1 MHEDDPEERIAEL
14 ERQLAAQKRIAELER
29 QLAEA
34 KATAGENYAGE
45 QPTQY
50 SDAPAGAGQDGPDEH
65 ARRYAQA
72 LLEGLRGGGTLGPDG
87 PSGPEMAGVREALR
101 RAAAGAGMSEA
112 QINDALQHATIT
124 VKSGHAV
131 VYPEQGRP
139 RDFGAQSG
147 FAHPPAFPRGADF
160 SNQGQGDFGRQ
171 RPRRPRFGATD
182 FGRIA
187 GSAGGAIGICVGGAA
202 VLTAVLPS
210 SALWTSTI
218 LCGGPNQLMSNTS
231 HYSYGPGSS
240 RSNVTF
246 QCVGGDGAYD
256 ANFFA
261 IMALQ
266 CLLIALVVG
275 TAVAAGVL
283 IRNLLR
289 RKPIRIWNAVIVG
302 ILVPLAAAALITT
315 QSQALTSSNAIQLA
329 KGGTL
334 TVKGN
339 GDSKTVACNDG
350 YLTVDGR
357 DMTVTVTGHCAQL
370 TVKGVISHVTV
381 DSTDT
386 IKVDGLKNVIIFHS
400 GSPDVTVVSGGSN
413 TIRQG

>member
-34 KATAGENYAGE
+34 RATAGENYAAE
-45 QPTQY
+45 QPRQDA
-50 SDAPAGAGQDGPDEH
+50 DAPAGAGQDGPDEH

-72 LLEGLRGGGTLGPDG
+72 LLEGLRSGGTPGPDS
-87 PSGPEMAGVREALR
+87 PSGPEMAQIREALA

-112 QINDALQHATIT
+112 QIRDALQHANIT

-131 VYPEQGRP
+131 VYPEQGGP
-139 RDFGAQSG
+139 QDFSAASRV
-147 FAHPPAFPRGADF
+147 APPPAFPREVTF
-160 SNQGQGDFGRQ
+160 SRQGQGHFGRQ
-171 RPRRPRFGATD
+171 QPRRTLSGAGAV
-182 FGRIA
+182 GRIV
-187 GSAGGAIGICVGGAA
+187 GWAGGAIGICVSGSGL
-202 VLTAVLPS
+202 LTAVLPS

-218 LCGGPNQLMSNTS
+218 VCGGPNQLMSNTS
-231 HYSYGPGSS
+231 HYSYRPGSS
-240 RSNVTF
+240 GSYVSF

-256 ANFFA
+256 ADFFA
-261 IMALQ
+261 IMGLQ
-266 CLLIALVVG
+266 TLLIALVVG
-275 TAVAAGVL
+275 AVVAAGVL

-302 ILVPLAAAALITT
+302 ILVPLAAAAVIAT
-315 QSQALTSSNAIQLA
+315 QSQTLTSSNPIQMA

-339 GDSKTVACNDG
+339 GASKTVACNDG

-357 DMTVTVTGHCAQL
+357 DMTVTVTGHCVRL
-370 TVKGVISHVTV
+370 TVDGVISHVTV
-381 DSTDT
+381 DSADE
-386 IKVDGLKNVIIFHS
+386 IKVDGVSNVVIFHS
-400 GSPDVTVVSGGSN
+400 GSPDITSN
-413 TIRQG
+413 GQNKVRQG